1 MLHCINTSMFFLNEL
16 IHFCRVNKVV
26 IIIIIIIVIVI
37 IIIIIIIVIIITII
51 IIIIIIKMNGIF
63 IVKIQIFLDF
73 FSMHRYGARNWW
85 HTAIWG

>member
-1 MLHCINTSMFFLNEL
+1 MFFLNEL

-37 IIIIIIIVIIITII
+37 IIIIIIIIVIIITIIII

-73 FSMHRYGARNWW
+73 FSMHRYGARN
-85 HTAIWG
+85 